1 MIWQSEPLPQLTRRE
16 GAVEAQV
23 TVKDIAAAAII
34 RPAQGRSAK
43 LIKELTGEART
54 TRRLLERLPEDR
66 FDWKPHAKSMTLG
79 QLSMHIAG
87 LPLGIAMLVERL
99 SVEAPVVP
107 LPSPRSRAEVLEAL
121 DRSVEEAT
129 RRLAAWSD
137 EDLDAEWTLT
147 GGGAPILT
155 MPRGDLLRALMFN
168 HVYHH
173 RGQLTVY
180 LRLLDVPLPPTYGP
194 TADESPF
201 APRPA

>member
-1 MIWQSEPLPQLTRRE
+1 M
-16 GAVEAQV
+16 AV
-23 TVKDIAAAAII
+23 KGIDAAVITQ
-34 RPAQGRSAK
+34 PARSRSAK
-43 LIKELTGEART
+43 LIEELTGEART

-87 LPLGIAMLVERL
+87 LPLGIAMLVEQL

-107 LPSPRSRAEVLEAL
+107 LPSPRSRSEVLESL
-121 DRSVEEAT
+121 DRSIEEAS
-129 RRLAAWSD
+129 RRLAEWSD
-137 EDLDAEWTLT
+137 QDLDAEWTLT
-147 GGGAPILT
+147 VKGAPILS

>member
-1 MIWQSEPLPQLTRRE
+1 M
-16 GAVEAQV
+16 
-23 TVKDIAAAAII
+23 TVKDIAATVIT

-43 LIKELTGEART
+43 LIEELREEART

-87 LPLGIAMLVERL
+87 LPLGIAMLAEKL

-107 LPSPRSRAEVLEAL
+107 LLSPRSRSEVLAAL
-121 DRSVEEAT
+121 DRSIEEASL
-129 RRLAAWSD
+129 RLSAWSD
-137 EDLDAEWTLT
+137 DDLDAEWTLT
-147 GGGAPILT
+147 VKGAPVFST
-155 MPRGDLLRALMFN
+155 QRADLLRSLMFS

-201 APRPA
+201 AAGPA